1 MKALKRNMFFIFVT
15 VLAVFTSLTILQ
27 IYYNAYVHLFIFGC
41 CLIFA
46 NKRYKFALPLAL
58 GGFVCFLFMFLSIGR
73 TAVTPMSELGY
84 YLHYVT
90 WPIVLIASV
99 NSLNNK
105 QKLIIMRLML
115 VVGIVGSILSLR
127 VLFADSS
134 VSRILAGAASEAETY
149 TYFSQGVGGYGTV
162 YATAFLCFGAIYW
175 FINTKSKADR
185 VLIAVYLITAYVF
198 IIYAS
203 YTIAIMITFI
213 LSLLAL
219 TSKVKPMVKSLII
232 IAVIALLLL
241 LFWNN
246 IIEFTIDIMRD
257 LKLDK
262 VVQRLT
268 QLTQAT
274 ETNTV
279 TSLTRPQLYL
289 KSFTSFLEHPLAGSE
304 VAGRHSQILDTLA
317 YFGISGF
324 LMPALLIYYAYKTV
338 KLSSAR
344 LILFYLVFFA
354 FLLVNAGSTM
364 QIPVSVFFLC
374 PLIVNTVKKQ
384 NPKMK
389 KPDKQSVTGDS
400 K

>member
-15 VLAVFTSLTILQ
+15 VLAVFTSLTLLQ
-27 IYYNAYVHLFIFGC
+27 VYYNAYVHLFIFGC

-46 NKRYKFALPLAL
+46 NKRYKFMLPLAL
-58 GGFVCFLFMFLSIGR
+58 GGLVCFLFMFLSIGR
-73 TAVTPMSELGY
+73 TAVTPMGELGY

-90 WPIVLIASV
+90 WPIILIASV

-127 VLFADSS
+127 VLLVDSS

-175 FINTKSKADR
+175 FINTKVKGDR
-185 VLIAVYLITAYVF
+185 VLIAVYLITSYVF

-203 YTIAIMITFI
+203 YTIAIIITFI

-219 TSKVKPMVKSLII
+219 TSKVKPMAKSLLI
-232 IAVIALLLL
+232 IAIIALLLL

-246 IIEFTIDIMRD
+246 IAEFAIDIMRD

-304 VAGRHSQILDTLA
+304 IAGQHSQILDTLA
-317 YFGISGF
+317 YFGLSGF
-324 LMPALLIYYAYKTV
+324 LMPALLVYYSYKSV

-344 LILFYLVFFA
+344 LLLFYLVFFA

-364 QIPVSVFFLC
+364 QIPVSVFFIC
-374 PLIVNTVKKQ
+374 PLIVNAVKEQ
-384 NPKMK
+384 NSKMK
-389 KPDKQSVTGDS
+389 KTEKRSVTDDL